1 MSGKGKGKSVCGPTN
16 LAGESIDIMMSGTVE
31 VSNNDDDCDVN
42 VDVTADDDVNDD
54 DVVV

>member
-16 LAGESIDIMMSGTVE
+16 LAGESIDIIMSGTVE